1 MIQRIKQFV
10 RGCLAQGPTQAEQ
23 QLIAAYL
30 QPAQQQLFY
39 EMNIADQRHCLNV
52 LSTAQELFQEALDQ
66 EQVGQEWSK
75 AEKAQQQALLVRC
88 CLLHDIGRGYAMGP
102 IRKTW
107 GVLCHKLWP
116 HWAKRHS
123 SSQQSG
129 YLRDILYRY
138 YYHPSIG
145 AARLRELGMEEEAAI
160 IELHHSRNADNIP
173 LQSRI
178 ILTFLKK
185 SDELN

>member
-10 RGCLAQGPTQAEQ
+10 RGCLAKGPDLEEQ
-23 QLIAAYL
+23 QLIAAHL

-39 EMNIADQRHCLNV
+39 GMNIADQRHCLNV
-52 LSTAQELFQEALDQ
+52 LATALGLFQEAARQ
-66 EQVGQEWSK
+66 GQVGQDWSMT
-75 AEKAQQQALLVRC
+75 EKAQQQALLVRC
-88 CLLHDIGRGYAMGP
+88 CLLHDIGRGYKMGP

-116 HWAKRHS
+116 QWARQHS
-123 SSQQSG
+123 QSQHSG

-138 YYHPSIG
+138 YNHPTIG
-145 AARLRELGMEEEAAI
+145 AAQLRTLGMEEEAAI
-160 IELHHSRNADNIP
+160 VELHHSRKADNIP

-178 ILTFLKK
+178 VLTFLKK